1 MPIVDGLTSTK
12 MIRSH
17 EKSHSSGLLSSR
29 AALNGRVPII
39 AVSASLVERE
49 RPNYSSAGF
58 DGWIL
63 KPIAFDRLSVIM
75 NGLVQRQTRKE
86 NLYGPGRWDLG
97 GWFQESNKDVFSA
110 DTMPSGE
117 VPIRGPEHGAQSEG
131 VEVAATTDDAEV
143 KEDDDSVQTQ
153 EQQRLLREQAIERN
167 EIPAASESTPSSGDA
182 ADDEKTLLRDQGTT
196 KENQPPYED
205 AASAGSDAGTV
216 IPDAGSPTTKPKNDD
231 GSSCN
236 DDEIPEKDDGR

>member
-1 MPIVDGLTSTK
+1 

-75 NGLVQRQTRKE
+75 NGLTQRQTRKE

-117 VPIRGPEHGAQSEG
+117 VPIRGPEQGAQSAG
-131 VEVAATTDDAEV
+131 VEVAATTDDAGV

-153 EQQRLLREQAIERN
+153 EQQRLLRQQAIERN
-167 EIPAASESTPSSGDA
+167 EIPAASEASPSPSGDA

-216 IPDAGSPTTKPKNDD
+216 ISDAGSPTTKPKNDD
-231 GSSCN
+231 GSNCN
-236 DDEIPEKDDGR
+236 DDKVPEKDDGR